1 MNLVNKAGKGT
12 GDNRI
17 DAHNLLIQAG
27 ITEIQARAAKMPAT
41 TDEPLPITEQD
52 FSIQI
57 KASRQTRYMRLSK
70 WANYIWSQW
79 IGKREF
85 APLEALGQISII
97 VEGYYNVD
105 SETYSNLIK

>member
-12 GDNRI
+12 SDNRI

-27 ITEIQARAAKMPAT
+27 ISEIRARAAKMPAT
-41 TDEPLPITEQD
+41 TDAPLPITEQD

-85 APLEALGQISII
+85 VSLEALSQIEFIA
-97 VEGYYNVD
+97 
-105 SETYSNLIK
+105 SEKYK